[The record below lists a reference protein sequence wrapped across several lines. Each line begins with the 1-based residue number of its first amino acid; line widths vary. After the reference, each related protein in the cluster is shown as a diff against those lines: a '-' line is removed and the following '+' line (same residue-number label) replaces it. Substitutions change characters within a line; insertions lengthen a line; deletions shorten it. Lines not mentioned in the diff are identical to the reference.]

1 MARKKIRE
9 YSSKSLLKQHLASLC
24 NERLNLKMVQVQQ
37 GSLSLVE
44 LMTLPAHSWLQS
56 TKLVV
61 KPDMLFGK
69 RGKNNL
75 VLLNAT
81 VVEADQFIKER
92 MGKSVTISGKTG
104 PVTHFIV
111 EPFVPHAVEYYLS
124 VVAKRDVNTISF
136 SSCGGMEIEELWDK
150 VKSVDI
156 AYGDSIDTVNLHEIV
171 DNTIQNRE
179 YIIDFIKNV
188 YKIFEELSF
197 HFIEMNPFTLDQD
210 GKPFPLDMRGE
221 IDECASFKCGNKWM
235 VDGDPIQFPQPFG
248 RELFQEET
256 FINDIDEKTG
266 ASLKLTLLN
275 PTGRIWAMVAGG
287 GASVIYADT
296 VADLGYGHELGNYG
310 EYSGDPNE
318 EDTNKYASTMLSL
331 ATRNPD
337 GRPRAL
343 LIGGGIANF
352 TDVAVTFKGIIHA
365 IKQYSDEIVRSNLHI
380 FVRRGGPNYQS
391 GLQHMREIGHKLQV
405 PIKVFGPEVNMTS
418 IVSMAIQHINTSPN
432 IDPSTAL
439 KNHSNGNGNGNTN
452 GNGSSNG
459 NSPITV

>member
-9 YSSKSLLKQHLASLC
+9 YSSKSLLKNHMMSLC
-24 NERLNLKMVQVQQ
+24 KEKLNLKMVQVHKN
-37 GSLSLVE
+37 SLSLKE
-44 LMTLPAHSWLQS
+44 MMTLPNNQWLQT

-81 VVEADQFIKER
+81 IDQADEFIQER
-92 MGKSVTISGKTG
+92 MGKDITMSGKSG
-104 PVTHFIV
+104 PITHFIV
-111 EPFVPHAVEYYLS
+111 EPFVPHTQEYYMS
-124 VVAKRDVNTISF
+124 ITAKRDSNSISF
-136 SSCGGMEIEELWDK
+136 SNAGGVEIEECWDK
-150 VKSVDI
+150 VATIDIPFGEPIDSVD
-156 AYGDSIDTVNLHEIV
+156 LHQIV
-171 DNTIQNRE
+171 DSSIFGRELVIQ
-179 YIIDFIKNV
+179 FLKNV
-188 YKIFEELSF
+188 YKIFEDLSF
-197 HFIEMNPFTLDQD
+197 HFIEMNPFTFDSE

-221 IDECASFKCGNKWM
+221 IDECANFKCGSKW
-235 VDGDPIQFPQPFG
+235 VIDGEPLQYPQPFG
-248 RELFQEET
+248 RDLYPEET
-256 FINDIDEKTG
+256 YVNDIDEKTG

-275 PTGRIWAMVAGG
+275 PKGRIWAMVAGG

-318 EDTNKYASTMLSL
+318 EDTHKYACTMLSL

-352 TDVAVTFKGIIHA
+352 TDVAATFKGIIRA
-365 IKQYSDEIVRSNLHI
+365 IKEYHDDINKANLHL

-391 GLQHMREIGHKLQV
+391 GLQHMREIGHKLHI
-405 PIKVFGPEVNMTS
+405 PIKVFGPEVNMTN
-418 IVSMAIQHINTSPN
+418 IVSMAIQHINSNTTIASTSASLLEE
-432 IDPSTAL
+432 STKPL
-439 KNHSNGNGNGNTN
+439 QNGINAN
-452 GNGSSNG
+452 
-459 NSPITV
+459 

>member
-9 YSSKSLLKQHLASLC
+9 YT
-24 NERLNLKMVQVQQ
+24 NLKEMVTAQ
-37 GSLSLVE
+37 
-44 LMTLPAHSWLQS
+44 PWLGN

-75 VLLNAT
+75 VLLNAN
-81 VVEADQFIKER
+81 VEQADQFIKER
-92 MGKSVTISGKTG
+92 MNKEVDISGKKG

-111 EPFVPHAVEYYLS
+111 EPFVPHTVEYYLS
-124 VVAKRDVNTISF
+124 IVAKRDGNTISF
-136 SSCGGMEIEELWDK
+136 SNVGGMEIEECWDH
-150 VKSVDI
+150 VKTLDI
-156 AYGDSIDTVNLHEIV
+156 PYGEPIDAANLHELV
-171 DNTIQNRE
+171 DSNTSGREFIIQ
-179 YIIDFIKNV
+179 FIRNV

-221 IDECASFKCGNKWM
+221 VDECASFKCGSKWV
-235 VDGDPIQFPQPFG
+235 VDGEPIQFPQPFG
-248 RELFQEET
+248 RALFPEET
-256 FINDIDEKTG
+256 FVNDIDEKTG
-266 ASLKLTLLN
+266 ASLKLTILN
-275 PTGRIWAMVAGG
+275 PNGRIWPVIAGG

-296 VADLGYGHELGNYG
+296 VADLGYGHELGSYG

-318 EDTNKYASTMLSL
+318 EDTHKYASTMLSL

-352 TDVAVTFKGIIHA
+352 TDVAATFKGIIRA
-365 IKQYSDEIVRSNLHI
+365 IKEYHEDILKANLHI

-391 GLQHMREIGHKLQV
+391 GLQHMREIGHKLHI
-405 PIKVFGPEVNMTS
+405 PIKVFGPEINMTN
-418 IVSMAIQHINTSPN
+418 IVSMAIQTI
-432 IDPSTAL
+432 
-439 KNHSNGNGNGNTN
+439 K
-452 GNGSSNG
+452 
-459 NSPITV
+459 V